1 MSIKNIEQ
9 IRGGIMSKKKKE
21 FERIEDLM
29 LDASLLEIGGNGLA
43 GNGLSGNGLSGNGL
57 SGNGLSGNGISGNGL
72 SSNGY
77 FFNDS
82 FNFEFDPN
90 DFILEEETEKTK

>member
-1 MSIKNIEQ
+1 MSIKNKEQ
-9 IRGGIMSKKKKE
+9 IRGGIMAKEKKE

-29 LDASLLEIGGNGLA
+29 LDASLLELG

-57 SGNGLSGNGISGNGL
+57 SGNGLSGNGLSGNGF
-72 SSNGY
+72 SANGY
-77 FFNDS
+77 FFNDG
-82 FNFEFDPN
+82 FIFEFDPN